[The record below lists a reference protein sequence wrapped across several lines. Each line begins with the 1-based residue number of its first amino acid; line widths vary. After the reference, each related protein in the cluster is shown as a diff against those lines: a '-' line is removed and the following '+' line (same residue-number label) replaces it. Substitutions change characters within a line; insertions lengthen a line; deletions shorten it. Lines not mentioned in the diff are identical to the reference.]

1 MAEMDMRWTRL
12 EQLLW
17 EEKIKNLLRFGK
29 KSSLGPG
36 SAVANLS
43 ASEGIMVDDTAVSL
57 AWSSKI
63 MMPLVGDKV
72 AYPVCEKR
80 EAQRLFMT
88 LGDLDKLLSLQH
100 VDTPIK
106 QGRISCGRNVLQ
118 HHVAR

>member
-1 MAEMDMRWTRL
+1 MAEMDMRWARL

-43 ASEGIMVDDTAVSL
+43 ASEGIMVDDSAVSL
-57 AWSSKI
+57 AWSLKI
-63 MMPLVGDKV
+63 MMPLV

-80 EAQRLFMT
+80 ESQRLFMT

-100 VDTPIK
+100 VDTPIQ
-106 QGRISCGRNVLQ
+106 QGRISCGRNVLK